1 MNHRC
6 ATTIVSQVFAEP
18 SEKKKIL
25 FIWHDRFFALPLLHK
40 SKTLFSVRQSCW
52 ALRKSPS
59 SSCTK
64 EKQTTKSSSCILRHE
79 TKSGGLQT
87 SRLYIYSFHRHITC
101 QYFLKGFFFRLTK
114 LKATTEASSLSP
126 SDLQLI
132 ESGCASVLALKIPPK
147 KKSLLAIRLLRLLLL
162 LLLRSTTMTKDC
174 RVGSAVSFCGRLDRY
189 DLWKIHYLISS
200 IQVVDSCE
208 KKKKSLFPV

>member
-40 SKTLFSVRQSCW
+40 SKTLFSVRRSCW

-132 ESGCASVLALKIPPK
+132 ESGCASVLALKTPK
-147 KKSLLAIRLLRLLLL
+147 KKNRFWLSDYYVYYYYYYYVLLRWQ
-162 LLLRSTTMTKDC
+162 KIAD
-174 RVGSAVSFCGRLDRY
+174 SAAP
-189 DLWKIHYLISS
+189 
-200 IQVVDSCE
+200 
-208 KKKKSLFPV
+208 SLFAVD